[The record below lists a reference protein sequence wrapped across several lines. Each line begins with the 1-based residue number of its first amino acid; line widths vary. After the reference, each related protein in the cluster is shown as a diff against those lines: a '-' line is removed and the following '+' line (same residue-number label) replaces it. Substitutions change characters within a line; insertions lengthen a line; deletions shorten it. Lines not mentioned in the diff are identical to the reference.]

1 MYLSR
6 SKKIHIS
13 SQVNGYS
20 TVFLSLS
27 IMIILSLI
35 LALFQGAR
43 IGAVK
48 MKTECVADISMNSI
62 LAEYNRELFKQYS
75 LLMVETSYGS
85 GNHSITNT
93 EEHLKNYAQKN
104 FTRSLEGRI
113 RRAQTMTSIYCKD
126 ARITGTSYA
135 TDNGGAVLNRQ
146 ILEYMKAEPLEH
158 AIFEAQENTKKLTES
173 GFDTTDVEEMARAN
187 QEEIDSIELPT
198 IINEDGEEEEVS
210 LANPADQVNSQKGV
224 GVLNL
229 ASSGRIHISEA
240 YANLNEYCSY
250 RAKNKGTGLN
260 DRLELSAV
268 DRLLLEEYYFE
279 KCSRYGKELEK
290 SLLKYQL
297 EYLVYGESSDWRNL
311 EKFAE
316 TLLFWREASNLA
328 YILTCQSK
336 ISAAEAAAAALAAVC
351 FAPELKDP
359 VKYSILFAWTF
370 AESISDIA
378 ILLEGGRV
386 PLFKSDDTWQLGF
399 WEMLSFRNNLGKR
412 DCGSGLYYKDYLRMR
427 LLMTS
432 HEDKTKR
439 LMDVIEMDVRL
450 TPGNGSFKLDHCL
463 DTFCGEISV
472 GTSYGYDTKIERVYG
487 YEE

>member
-1 MYLSR
+1 MYLSQ

-13 SQVNGYS
+13 SQVKGYS

-27 IMIILSLI
+27 ITIILSLI
-35 LALFQGAR
+35 LALYQGAR

-62 LAEYNRELFKQYS
+62 LAEYNRELFDRFS

-104 FTRSLEGRI
+104 FSRSLEGKVRN
-113 RRAQTMTSIYCKD
+113 AQTMTSIYCRD
-126 ARITGTSYA
+126 ARISGTSYA
-135 TDNGGAVLNRQ
+135 TDNAGAVLNRQ
-146 ILEYMKAEPLEH
+146 ILAYMKAEPIEH
-158 AIFEAQENTKKLTES
+158 ALFEAQENKRQLEEA

-210 LANPADQVNSQKGV
+210 LANPADEVNSQKGV

-229 ASSGRIHISEA
+229 AAGGRYEISEA
-240 YANLNEYCSY
+240 YANLNEYSSH
-250 RAKNKGTGLN
+250 RSKNKGTGLN
-260 DRLELSAV
+260 DRCELSV
-268 DRLLLEEYYFE
+268 MDKILLEQYYFE
-279 KCSRYGKELEK
+279 KCGRYGNELDE

-297 EYLVYGESSDWRNL
+297 EYLCYGENSDWKNL
-311 EKFAE
+311 EKMTE

-328 YILTCQSK
+328 YILTSSSK
-336 ISAAEAAAAALAAVC
+336 VSAAETAATALTAVLMV
-351 FAPELKDP
+351 PELEEP
-359 VKYSILFAWTF
+359 VKYSILFAWSF
-370 AESISDIA
+370 AESISDIS
-378 ILLEGGRV
+378 ILLGGGRV

-399 WEMLSFRNNLGKR
+399 WEMLGFRNNLGKG
-412 DCGSGLYYKDYLRMR
+412 DCGSGLYYKDYLRIR
-427 LLMTS
+427 LLMTG
-432 HEDKTKR
+432 HEEKTKR
-439 LMDVIEMDVRL
+439 LMDIIEMDIRL
-450 TPGNGSFKLDHCL
+450 TPGNDSFMIDHCL
-463 DTFCGEISV
+463 DTFCGEITV
-472 GTSYGYDTKIERVYG
+472 RTSYGYETKIERIYG